1 MEVNREYFRISE
13 LMAAFSTGSQTEE
26 DEKELQLWLQEDE
39 RNQRLWERLMN
50 RETYEEN
57 NRLSGKFPANEA
69 WAKIEASLDNDSKV
83 RKMKPWRNI
92 MKYAAILLGVLS
104 VGTLYWWNQ
113 STVKSPIAEQQIPAG
128 SVGAKLTLGN
138 GRVVDI
144 SKNNSLEITET
155 DGTRIATDSGNIDY
169 SMADMAT
176 GTPVLN
182 EIQTMTGME
191 YSVTLSDGTRIFLNA
206 ETKLKFPVAF
216 KGTDRTVELT
226 GEAYFDVAKDAKHP
240 FIIKNGNVAVK
251 VLGTS
256 FNFRAYA
263 DEQNVV
269 TTLAEGKV
277 AVSSGGEWRHIV
289 PGEQAVVTVGSG
301 KMEVRRVDVMF
312 YTAWRTGRFVFRNEE
327 LGEVLKQLSRWY
339 RFEYRFEDEGA
350 RSIEIGAS
358 FDRYNS
364 MAPIIDML
372 GSTGL
377 VKVKF
382 VDKVLYI
389 SSVK

>member
-13 LMAAFSTGSQTEE
+13 LMAAFSTGSQTED

-39 RNQRLWERLMN
+39 RNLHLWERLMKK
-50 RETYEEN
+50 EAYEEN
-57 NRLSGKFPANEA
+57 NRLREKFPANEA
-69 WAKIEASLDNDSKV
+69 WAKVEASLDKDNKV
-83 RKMKPWRNI
+83 RKMKPWRN
-92 MKYAAILLGVLS
+92 MLKYAAILLAVVS
-104 VGTLYWWNQ
+104 VGTLYWWNR
-113 STVKSPIAEQQIPAG
+113 SSIESPIVEPHILAG
-128 SVGAKLTLGN
+128 SAGAKLTLGN
-138 GRVVDI
+138 GRVIDI
-144 SKNNSLEITET
+144 SKNNSLEMTEA
-155 DGTRIATDSGNIDY
+155 DGTKIATDSGSIDY
-169 SMADMAT
+169 AMADAAS
-176 GTPVLN
+176 GTAVFN

-226 GEAYFDVAKDAKHP
+226 GEAYFDVAKDAHHP

-263 DEQNVV
+263 DEQNIV

-277 AVSSGGEWRHIV
+277 AVSADGEWRQIV
-289 PGEQAVVTVGSG
+289 PGEQAVVAVASG
-301 KMEVRRVDVMF
+301 KMEVRKVDVMF

-339 RFEYRFEDEGA
+339 RFEYRFEDEEA

-358 FDRYNS
+358 FERYNS

-372 GSTGL
+372 KSTGL

>member
-1 MEVNREYFRISE
+1 MEVNREYFRIAE
-13 LMAAFSTGSQTEE
+13 LMAAFSTGSQTED

-39 RNQRLWERLMN
+39 RNLRLWERLMN
-50 RETYEEN
+50 REVYEEN
-57 NRLSGKFPANEA
+57 NRLREKFPASEA
-69 WAKIEASLDNDSKV
+69 WAKVEASLDNKV
-83 RKMKPWRNI
+83 RKMKPWRNLL
-92 MKYAAILLGVLS
+92 KYAAILLAVVS
-104 VGTLYWWNQ
+104 VGALYWWDR
-113 STVKSPIAEQQIPAG
+113 SSADAPVVEQQILAG
-128 SVGAKLTLGN
+128 SAGAKLTLGN
-138 GRVVDI
+138 GRVIDI
-144 SKNNSLEITET
+144 SKNNSFEMTEA

-169 SMADMAT
+169 SMGDAAT
-176 GTPVLN
+176 GTALLN

-263 DEQNVV
+263 DEQHVV

-277 AVSSGGEWRHIV
+277 AVSSGGESRHIV
-289 PGEQAVVTVGSG
+289 PGEQAVVAVESG
-301 KMEVRRVDVMF
+301 KMEVRNVDVMF
-312 YTAWRTGRFVFRNEE
+312 YTAWRTGRFLFRNEE
-327 LGEVLKQLSRWY
+327 LGKVLKQLSRWY
-339 RFEYRFEDEGA
+339 RFEYHFEDEEA

-358 FDRYNS
+358 FDRYDS
-364 MAPIIDML
+364 MAPIVEML
-372 GSTGL
+372 KSTGL
-377 VKVKF
+377 VKIKF